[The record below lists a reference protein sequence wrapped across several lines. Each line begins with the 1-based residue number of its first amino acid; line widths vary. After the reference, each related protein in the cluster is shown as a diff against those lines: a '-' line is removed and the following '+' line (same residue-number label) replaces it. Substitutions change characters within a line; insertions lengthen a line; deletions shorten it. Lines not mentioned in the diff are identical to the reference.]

1 MSNYEIFWKKSAV
14 KELKSLPK
22 NVASKIISII
32 DKLQDEPRP
41 SGVKKIEKLKHHF
54 RLRMN
59 EYRIIYSIE
68 DNKLIIEIIRI
79 GHRKDVYRGI

>member
-1 MSNYEIFWKKSAV
+1 MSKYEIFWKKSAV

-22 NVASKIISII
+22 NIITRILSLVE
-32 DKLQDEPRP
+32 KLKEEPRP
-41 SGVKKIEKLKHHF
+41 EGVIKIEKLTHHY
-54 RLRMN
+54 RIRIN

-68 DNKLIIEIIRI
+68 DNKLIIEIVKI